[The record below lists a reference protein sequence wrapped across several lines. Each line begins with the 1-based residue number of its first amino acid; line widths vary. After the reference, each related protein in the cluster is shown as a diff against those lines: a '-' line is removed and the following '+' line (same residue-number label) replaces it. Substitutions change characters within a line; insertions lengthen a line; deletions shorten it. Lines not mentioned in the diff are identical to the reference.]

1 MANSYVGV
9 AGISTLDPS
18 KPKENFRSL
27 PSENLCDGVQFSIP
41 CKVVETVSNLFDN
54 TLYGYFIG
62 KRVAFPIVEYY
73 VHNNWGKFGST
84 RIMMNSKGFFFFK
97 FKTTKGLDDVL
108 ENGPWMILNSH
119 IILKKWTMS
128 TRLCKEEFTRIPVWV
143 KIHDV
148 SLQVFSEDG
157 INIIASHIGKP
168 IMLDSYTNGSYRVSI
183 TPPTQEKAND
193 RFQTV
198 SKKKKMGKSKTT
210 TSGQLGVQLVKQN
223 VRYEPKAAKSMPN
236 TRASNVGNTS
246 KSNPSY
252 VSSMSKTQPLKASFL
267 TSSSRRSP
275 IIEKGGNITM
285 SNSYASLDDES
296 EEEIENVYDE
306 SANLFNSTKTGES
319 SSTFT
324 VVAG

>member
-1 MANSYVGV
+1 
-9 AGISTLDPS
+9 
-18 KPKENFRSL
+18 
-27 PSENLCDGVQFSIP
+27 
-41 CKVVETVSNLFDN
+41 
-54 TLYGYFIG
+54 
-62 KRVAFPIVEYY
+62 
-73 VHNNWGKFGST
+73 
-84 RIMMNSKGFFFFK
+84 
-97 FKTTKGLDDVL
+97 
-108 ENGPWMILNSH
+108 
-119 IILKKWTMS
+119 MS

-157 INIIASHIGKP
+157 INIIASHY
-168 IMLDSYTNGSYRVSI
+168 SVSI

-236 TRASNVGNTS
+236 TRASNVG
-246 KSNPSY
+246 
-252 VSSMSKTQPLKASFL
+252 
-267 TSSSRRSP
+267 
-275 IIEKGGNITM
+275 
-285 SNSYASLDDES
+285 
-296 EEEIENVYDE
+296 
-306 SANLFNSTKTGES
+306 ES